1 VSCGKAHTVLLVE
14 RNQRNFLYSFGS
26 NKTGQLGIGKN
37 IQFSVEPQLI
47 DCLPS
52 AKIDSIASAKN
63 SSFVLFE
70 NGTLYS
76 WGGNKEGILGIG
88 SYTGAIQAGLGEPR

>member
-1 VSCGKAHTVLLVE
+1 VE

-47 DCLPS
+47 ECLPS

-88 SYTGAIQAGLGEPR
+88 STQEQYRPV